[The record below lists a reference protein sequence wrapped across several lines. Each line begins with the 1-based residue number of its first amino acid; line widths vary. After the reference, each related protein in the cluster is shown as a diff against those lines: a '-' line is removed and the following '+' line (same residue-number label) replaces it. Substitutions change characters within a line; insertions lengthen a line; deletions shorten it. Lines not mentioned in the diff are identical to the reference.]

1 MPAKRSATLTRK
13 VPLSKVVTASQ
24 RPLWLSA
31 MPVADEAAA
40 RILALTKLAVPLST
54 RRTSSSPLGGLL
66 ETVTEATARSVPGIG
81 RTENGLPPMATTAC
95 GDSKRPMGAVDDEH
109 VNGGIDVWEPG
120 TMAWPQAP
128 SPDISVTRPGRMNRL
143 GDHPRTRMLRIA
155 PFPRPIS
162 SRSGTE
168 PIREINSARRS
179 GTRAGDPCLPLSG
192 CRWYGPRQR
201 RVGGDSSPWRTR
213 KAVQSYW
220 LVRGRSHLSEG
231 VCSVPPYSASS
242 TAGTR
247 RLTPYPGSRPL
258 TRAVLRLHGNRWR
271 AAGRC
276 NWRAVHSSRI
286 HSRDRW
292 L

>member
-1 MPAKRSATLTRK
+1 MLVKQATWGEGRLEVALKPPFDVILREVQKVRAAEKVGDGGTRTPPKPQHSNSPGGPNPSTPAPSEENVSAEIAKWREKRDSNSPGSRPAPCRG
-13 VPLSKVVTASQ
+13 PGLS
-24 RPLWLSA
+24 
-31 MPVADEAAA
+31 
-40 RILALTKLAVPLST
+40 
-54 RRTSSSPLGGLL
+54 RTSWS
-66 ETVTEATARSVPGIG
+66 
-81 RTENGLPPMATTAC
+81 TTQAI
-95 GDSKRPMGAVDDEH
+95 AE
-109 VNGGIDVWEPG
+109 IDVRWG
-120 TMAWPQAP
+120 
-128 SPDISVTRPGRMNRL
+128 
-143 GDHPRTRMLRIA
+143 
-155 PFPRPIS
+155 
-162 SRSGTE
+162 
-168 PIREINSARRS
+168 S